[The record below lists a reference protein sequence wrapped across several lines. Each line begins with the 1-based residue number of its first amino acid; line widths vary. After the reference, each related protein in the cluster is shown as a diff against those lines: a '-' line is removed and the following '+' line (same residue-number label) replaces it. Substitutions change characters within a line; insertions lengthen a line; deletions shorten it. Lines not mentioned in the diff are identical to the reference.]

1 MEVTPAA
8 GATLRLA
15 IRAEANLMEPVLEC
29 VRAYATVGEM
39 VALMKE
45 EYGTWRE
52 PEIF

>member
-1 MEVTPAA
+1 MES
-8 GATLRLA
+8 LRRA
-15 IRAEANLMEPVLEC
+15 IREEANLMEPVLEA